1 MENTRNLSGTDVSN
15 EAVESVN
22 PMVIELANS
31 LVKDYIISLNQTGMT
46 LNSESIDRLTKHVID
61 TVVISMKIGLKVNGK
76 ILDAIGISVQ
86 DMDQKGFD
94 EFKT

>member
-1 MENTRNLSGTDVSN
+1 METTRNLSGTDVSK

-22 PMVIELANS
+22 PMTIELANQ
-31 LVKDYIISLNQTGMT
+31 LVKDYITSLNQIGKT

-61 TVVISMKIGLKVNGK
+61 NAAISMKIGLKVNAK
-76 ILDAIGISVQ
+76 IIDDIGITVQ
-86 DMDQKGFD
+86 DVNQAGFN